1 MDWGARTSHSAYHS
15 HLPPRLITRRTRSV
29 GEISSYSVT
38 LQVLDSSE
46 LTDRRSPP
54 HATRISRYF
63 ANQQDRCPSIRLSVC
78 LSVCPSIR
86 GIPAQMA
93 PATNVR
99 RILVR
104 GPVPP
109 CHLRRR
115 KFRKSDYEMV
125 HSEVYLNKCVVSIAP
140 FSTPAAPAL
149 ISLITHTTRA
159 VRQLYIASRRLRQK
173 SRVTGYSKKIRA
185 RIASVVQ
192 KESRQ
197 ALVLPASDI
206 KLFTNL
212 SDKCSA
218 RAPRMDYVIPTL
230 LLPLET
236 SAPWIGL
243 RLGAAVK
250 IPK

>member
-1 MDWGARTSHSAYHS
+1 MLSLFNFSSIFPGGSADPICPCVRT
-15 HLPPRLITRRTRSV
+15 PT
-29 GEISSYSVT
+29 
-38 LQVLDSSE
+38 
-46 LTDRRSPP
+46 
-54 HATRISRYF
+54 
-63 ANQQDRCPSIRLSVC
+63 
-78 LSVCPSIR
+78 
-86 GIPAQMA
+86 
-93 PATNVR
+93 
-99 RILVR
+99 
-104 GPVPP
+104 
-109 CHLRRR
+109 
-115 KFRKSDYEMV
+115 
-125 HSEVYLNKCVVSIAP
+125 
-140 FSTPAAPAL
+140 APAL

-159 VRQLYIASRRLRQK
+159 VRQLYIASRRLPEK
-173 SRVTGYSKKIRA
+173 SRVTGYSKKTRS

-192 KESRQ
+192 KEWRK

>member
-15 HLPPRLITRRTRSV
+15 HLPPRLIARRTRSV

-54 HATRISRYF
+54 YTTRISRYF
-63 ANQQDRCPSIRLSVC
+63 ANQQDRCPSVR

-104 GPVPP
+104 GSVPP
-109 CHLRRR
+109 CRLRRR
-115 KFRKSDYEMV
+115 KFRKSDNEMV

-140 FSTPAAPAL
+140 FSTPAC
-149 ISLITHTTRA
+149 SDCSQNITLT
-159 VRQLYIASRRLRQK
+159 
-173 SRVTGYSKKIRA
+173 
-185 RIASVVQ
+185 
-192 KESRQ
+192 
-197 ALVLPASDI
+197 
-206 KLFTNL
+206 
-212 SDKCSA
+212 
-218 RAPRMDYVIPTL
+218 
-230 LLPLET
+230 
-236 SAPWIGL
+236 
-243 RLGAAVK
+243 
-250 IPK
+250 